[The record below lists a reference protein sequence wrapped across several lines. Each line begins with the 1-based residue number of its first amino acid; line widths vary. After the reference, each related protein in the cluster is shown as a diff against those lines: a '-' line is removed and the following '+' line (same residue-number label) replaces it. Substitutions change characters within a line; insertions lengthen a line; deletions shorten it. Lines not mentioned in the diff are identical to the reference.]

1 MQVTLQ
7 ALRDSERQLRA
18 IFDRAQDAMVLMN
31 DAGTFV
37 DVNTA
42 ACELLGTSRDQLL
55 GRRLAEFAPSGD
67 DLKTLWGSFRQT
79 GSIRNERPIIRPD
92 GTVLDVE
99 FTATADVVLG
109 RHLWVIRDVSER
121 KRAERNLQRLKQAVE
136 QSAESI
142 IITDPQGTIRYVNP
156 AFEALTG
163 YSRAE
168 AIGNNPRMLKSGVQD
183 QEFYRELWSALE
195 RGEVWRGSFV
205 NKRKDGTLFEE
216 EATISPVHDEQ
227 GTLVSYVAVSRYVG
241 RERQLEEQLH
251 QAQRLEAMGR
261 LAGGVAHDFNNL
273 LTAILGYAH
282 SALSKLSAQEPL
294 RRNLEEI
301 IKRADQAGNLT
312 HQLLTYSSHQALEP
326 RVLDLNALLGN
337 MDGRIQGLIGE
348 HIAPRMAL
356 AADLW
361 RIFADP
367 SGLERVVLNLVINA
381 RDAMPGGGKLTIET
395 ANVELDQS
403 YARDHIGVNPGP
415 HVLLAV
421 ADSGIGLDPETKAH
435 LFEPFYTTKAQAQ
448 GGGLGLP
455 TVYGIVKQ
463 SGGFIWA
470 YSETGQGTVFKI
482 YLPKTNQAL
491 AVFHPAATRPA
502 PTGSETILVVEDDD
516 AVRQLIC
523 ETLGAHGYAV
533 LEASSGEQA
542 LLVAQTRRGPIDLLL
557 TDVVLTG
564 IGGPEVAQRL
574 SEQRP
579 NTKILYMSGYTDQA
593 IVHHGILAQKVHFI
607 QKPFSPI
614 ALARKIREVL
624 ANM

>member
-7 ALRDSERQLRA
+7 ALRDSERELRS

-42 ACELLGTSRDQLL
+42 ACELLGMSRDQLL
-55 GRRLAEFAPSGD
+55 GRRLAQFAPSGD
-67 DLKTLWGSFRQT
+67 DLKNLWGSFRQT
-79 GSIRNERPIIRPD
+79 GSIRDERPIIRPD

-142 IITDPQGTIRYVNP
+142 IITDPQGTILYVNP

-195 RGEVWRGSFV
+195 RGEAWRGSFV

-227 GTLVSYVAVSRYVG
+227 GTLVSYVAVKRYVG
-241 RERQLEEQLH
+241 RERQLEQQLH
-251 QAQRLEAMGR
+251 QAQRLEAVGR

-282 SALSKLSAQEPL
+282 TALTKLSAQEPL

-312 HQLLTYSSHQALEP
+312 RQLLTYSSHQALEP

-337 MDGRIQGLIGE
+337 MDGRIRELIGE
-348 HIAPRMAL
+348 HIALRMAL

-381 RDAMPGGGKLTIET
+381 RDAMPAGGKLTIET
-395 ANVELDQS
+395 ANVDLDQS

-415 HVLLAV
+415 HVLLAL

-435 LFEPFYTTKAQAQ
+435 LFEPFYTTKAPGQ

-470 YSETGQGTVFKI
+470 YSETGHGTVFKI
-482 YLPKTNQAL
+482 YLPKTDQAL
-491 AVFHPAATRPA
+491 AALHPAAPRPA
-502 PTGSETILVVEDDD
+502 PTGSETILVVEDDE
-516 AVRQLIC
+516 AVRQLIT
-523 ETLGAHGYAV
+523 ETLGAHGYTV

-542 LLVAQTRRGPIDLLL
+542 LLAAQTRRGPIDLLL

-579 NTKILYMSGYTDQA
+579 NTMILYMSGYTDQA
-593 IVHHGILAQKVHFI
+593 IVHHGILAQKMHFI
-607 QKPFSPI
+607 QKPFAPA

>member
-1 MQVTLQ
+1 
-7 ALRDSERQLRA
+7 
-18 IFDRAQDAMVLMN
+18 
-31 DAGTFV
+31 
-37 DVNTA
+37 
-42 ACELLGTSRDQLL
+42 
-55 GRRLAEFAPSGD
+55 
-67 DLKTLWGSFRQT
+67 
-79 GSIRNERPIIRPD
+79 
-92 GTVLDVE
+92 
-99 FTATADVVLG
+99 
-109 RHLWVIRDVSER
+109 
-121 KRAERNLQRLKQAVE
+121 
-136 QSAESI
+136 
-142 IITDPQGTIRYVNP
+142 
-156 AFEALTG
+156 
-163 YSRAE
+163 
-168 AIGNNPRMLKSGVQD
+168 
-183 QEFYRELWSALE
+183 
-195 RGEVWRGSFV
+195 
-205 NKRKDGTLFEE
+205 
-216 EATISPVHDEQ
+216 
-227 GTLVSYVAVSRYVG
+227 
-241 RERQLEEQLH
+241 
-251 QAQRLEAMGR
+251 
-261 LAGGVAHDFNNL
+261 
-273 LTAILGYAH
+273 
-282 SALSKLSAQEPL
+282 
-294 RRNLEEI
+294 
-301 IKRADQAGNLT
+301 
-312 HQLLTYSSHQALEP
+312 
-326 RVLDLNALLGN
+326 
-337 MDGRIQGLIGE
+337 
-348 HIAPRMAL
+348 
-356 AADLW
+356 
-361 RIFADP
+361 
-367 SGLERVVLNLVINA
+367 VVLNLVINA

-470 YSETGQGTVFKI
+470 YSETGHGTVFKI

-491 AVFHPAATRPA
+491 AVFHPAAPRPA

-593 IVHHGILAQKVHFI
+593 IVHHGILAQRMHFI
-607 QKPFSPI
+607 QKPFAPT
-614 ALARKIREVL
+614 ALARKIRQVL
-624 ANM
+624 ANT